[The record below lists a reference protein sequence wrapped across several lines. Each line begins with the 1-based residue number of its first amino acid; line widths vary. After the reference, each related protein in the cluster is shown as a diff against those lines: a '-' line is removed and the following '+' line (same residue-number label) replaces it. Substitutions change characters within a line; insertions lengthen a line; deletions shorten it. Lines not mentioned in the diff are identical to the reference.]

1 MSESKVQVFPGSEV
15 IWQIGNNTLKF
26 PMIEYR
32 KSYLK
37 GYLKY
42 RASYTESFG
51 VLLDEN
57 FHERNISNTLKKEN
71 CKKFWIICF
80 HCIFQA

>member
-1 MSESKVQVFPGSEV
+1 
-15 IWQIGNNTLKF
+15 
-26 PMIEYR
+26 MIEYR

-57 FHERNISNTLKKEN
+57 FHERNISNILKK
-71 CKKFWIICF
+71 KIAKSFGLSVFTVFFKHTLGQLGMSQIHIKQF
-80 HCIFQA
+80 